1 MSRPQNSAK
10 LAVCRVSLPRPVL
23 QDFAYAVPSALVGR
37 VRPGVR
43 VRVPFGPRKEIGLV
57 DALGAGEEA
66 PTRLRSVL
74 EVLDDEPLLGPE
86 LLDLCRWIADYY
98 VAPIGL
104 VHRAALPPG
113 ILTTRRPTGA
123 APQTRQIVHLTAEL
137 PTLLEREEAFGRATR
152 QRELFEALETMGGSA
167 VVAHLDNRLG
177 FGRGIVNGLVDRG
190 LAEIGEEPVERDPF
204 DAGAPVEPPPEALNE
219 DQDAVVSALR
229 EQLRSEDP
237 GVALIRGVTGSGK
250 TVVYTHVI
258 ETALAAGRSALIL
271 VPEIGLTPQTVAR
284 FRAVFG
290 DGIAVLHSA
299 LSTGE
304 RHDAWRS
311 LRSGRKRVAIGT
323 RSAVFAPLPDLGV
336 IVIDEEH
343 DGSYKQGETPRYH
356 ARAVA
361 AVRARREGALL
372 LLGSATPSLESWD
385 NARRDRYRLFEL
397 DRRATTHPLPEV
409 RLVDR
414 RRERADGEDSRPAD
428 ATRPVGAERGTGDEA
443 ETARRRVLSDE
454 LAGAVEARI
463 ASGKQVL
470 LLLNRRGYS
479 TVQQCWA
486 CGWVATCPACS
497 VTLTWHR
504 GRARLMC
511 HHCGWEEEA
520 PSRCPDCDDPD
531 LSFGGIG
538 TEQVERVLG
547 EAFPAARIARM
558 DIDTTGGKWAHE
570 KILRRVRDHDVDILL
585 GTQMVAKGLDLP
597 NVTLVGVI
605 DADVGLNLPDFRA
618 AERTFQLLA
627 QVAGRAGRGTEPG
640 EVLIQTLRPNHP
652 ALRRTLA
659 HDYVTFAHEEIED
672 RAGPGY
678 PPHVRLA
685 NLVVSGE
692 DETAV
697 ADAAGA
703 LVEWLS
709 GAIAANDLEGAVTLL
724 GPAPCPI
731 DRLRGRWRWHLLLK
745 SDDASDLG
753 DLLRYTAQK
762 DPVDAA
768 CRLEI
773 DRDPESLL

>member
-1 MSRPQNSAK
+1 MTRNENSSNP
-10 LAVCRVSLPRPVL
+10 AVCRVSLPRPVL
-23 QDFAYAVPSALVGR
+23 QDFAYSVPADLVGR

-43 VRVPFGPRKEIGLV
+43 VRVPFGPRREIGLV
-57 DALGAGEEA
+57 NAVGAAEDAPAK
-66 PTRLRSVL
+66 LRPLL
-74 EVLDDEPLLGPE
+74 EVLDEEPLLDPA

-98 VAPIGL
+98 AAPIGF

-113 ILTTRRPTGA
+113 MLSNRRPTGA
-123 APQTRQIVHLTAEL
+123 SPQLRQVVRLTAEL

-152 QRELFEALETMGGSA
+152 QRELFETLETMGGSA

-177 FGRGIVNGLVDRG
+177 FGRSVVSGLVERG
-190 LAEIGEEPVERDPF
+190 LAEITEETIERDPF
-204 DAGAPVEPPPEALNE
+204 DAGAPIEPPPEALNE
-219 DQDAVVSALR
+219 DQREVVSALR
-229 EQLRSEDP
+229 DRLRSAHP

-250 TVVYTHVI
+250 TVIYTHVI
-258 ETALAAGRSALIL
+258 ETALAAGKCALIL

-304 RHDAWRS
+304 RHDAWRA

-323 RSAVFAPLPDLGV
+323 RSAIFAPLPNLGI

-361 AVRARREGALL
+361 AMRARREGALL
-372 LLGSATPSLESWD
+372 LLGSATPSLESWE
-385 NARRDRYRLFEL
+385 NARQGRYRLFEL
-397 DRRATTHPLPEV
+397 DRRATAHPLPEV
-409 RLVDR
+409 CLIDR
-414 RRERADGEDSRPAD
+414 RKDRTEDGGGMD
-428 ATRPVGAERGTGDEA
+428 DEA
-443 ETARRRVLSDE
+443 EAARRRVLSDRLTE
-454 LAGAVEARI
+454 AVDARLS
-463 ASGKQVL
+463 AGKQVL

-486 CGWVATCPACS
+486 CGWVAACPACS

-504 GRARLMC
+504 SRARLVC

-520 PSRCPDCDDPD
+520 PARCPDCDDPD

-547 EAFPAARIARM
+547 ETFPAARIARM

-585 GTQMVAKGLDLP
+585 GTQMIAKGLDLP

-640 EVLIQTLRPNHP
+640 EVLIQTLRPRHP
-652 ALRRTLA
+652 ALRHTLE
-659 HDYVTFAHEEIED
+659 HDYVTFAREEIED

-678 PPHVRLA
+678 PPHLRLA

-697 ADAAGA
+697 ADAAGELA
-703 LVEWLS
+703 EWLHA
-709 GAIAANDLEGAVTLL
+709 AIEAAGLGEGVSLL

-731 DRLRGRWRWHLLLK
+731 DRLRGRWRWHMLLK
-745 SDDASDLG
+745 SNHASDLG
-753 DLLRYTAQK
+753 DLLRYAARK
-762 DPVDAA
+762 DPVDSA